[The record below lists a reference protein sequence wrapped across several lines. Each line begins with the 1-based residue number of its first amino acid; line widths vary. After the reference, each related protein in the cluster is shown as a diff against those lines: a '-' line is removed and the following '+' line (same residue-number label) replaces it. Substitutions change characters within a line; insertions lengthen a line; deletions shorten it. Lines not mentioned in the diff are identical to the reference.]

1 MSWAFFFWKQCHAM
15 YWHSH
20 CTETEA
26 ARFPTQ
32 SCWTSLKTLPCP
44 NERFLCGNEPQ
55 PKVSTS
61 WVRMEALAFVTETGP
76 LSVCT
81 AATQWHL
88 SVSCPLCEL
97 PWYKQGIIPALGTS
111 RSLCVWQC
119 SSVPAAFIKWCMCV
133 NTYKK
138 IVVVEGKTA
147 SCVYFRDICSG
158 DKSEIWLAQFIFWQL
173 RM

>member
-1 MSWAFFFWKQCHAM
+1 MTLCSSCLTRMCWMSLAFLWKRCHAM

-26 ARFPTQ
+26 AGFPRRAAKP
-32 SCWTSLKTLPCP
+32 LKTLPCP
-44 NERFLCGNEPQ
+44 NERFLCGNKSQ
-55 PKVSTS
+55 TKVSTS
-61 WVRMEALAFVTETGP
+61 RVRMGALAFVMETGP

-97 PWYKQGIIPALGTS
+97 SWYKQGIIPALETTG
-111 RSLCVWQC
+111 SLCVWQC
-119 SSVPAAFIKWCMCV
+119 SSVPAAVIKWCMCV

-138 IVVVEGKTA
+138 IVVVEGKTM
-147 SCVYFRDICSG
+147 SCVYFRNICSG
-158 DKSEIWLAQFIFWQL
+158 DKS
-173 RM
+173 